1 MKYPKHSRGFK
12 KAGRM
17 EVVVTSNIITRT
29 QRLIYSPIQLY
40 RWNSNLL
47 ISLQNSVDH
56 EVM

>member
-1 MKYPKHSRGFK
+1 
-12 KAGRM
+12 M